1 MRLTSNAKISS
12 PVRKNRI
19 DVTIGLSLDGPR
31 KNVDL
36 HVIHSFP
43 SLKILLS
50 DWLTGD
56 PRSEVINLAFA
67 SAIARRTILK
77 CFL

>member
-1 MRLTSNAKISS
+1 MRLTSNANISS
-12 PVRKNRI
+12 PNRKNKI
-19 DVTIGLSLDGPR
+19 DVTIGLSLDGPG

-36 HVIHSFP
+36 HVIPSFP
-43 SLKILLS
+43 SLKIFLS

-56 PRSEVINLAFA
+56 RRSEVINFAFA

-77 CFL
+77 YFL